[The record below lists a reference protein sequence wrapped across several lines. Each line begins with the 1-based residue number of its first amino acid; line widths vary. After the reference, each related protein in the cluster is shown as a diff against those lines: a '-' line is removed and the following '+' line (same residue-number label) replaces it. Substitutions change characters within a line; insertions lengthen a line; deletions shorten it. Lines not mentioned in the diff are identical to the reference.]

1 MGEDLA
7 RAFVSFFLIIDPVGN
22 LVVFHLLTSK
32 MARREQL
39 QVAFVAVLAAGAML
53 VTFALAGE
61 DVLDFLN
68 ISQAGFRVAAG
79 LLLLIP
85 AYRLVT
91 QGQFFETS
99 AEERPQ
105 PLDVALV
112 PFATPLMAGPG
123 ALASATSFS
132 DRLGTAETLGGIGL
146 VLMTSLGAYIA
157 SQWLTNVLGATSLR
171 LLTRLV
177 GMLLVAI
184 AIDFVIEGLQMSFPG
199 LTE

>member
-7 RAFVSFFLIIDPVGN
+7 RAFVSFFMIIDPVGN
-22 LVVFHLLTSK
+22 VVVFHVLTGN
-32 MARREQL
+32 MVRRQQV
-39 QVAFVAVLAAGAML
+39 QVALLAVAAAGTML

-61 DVLDFLN
+61 EVLDFLD

-91 QGQFFETS
+91 QGQFFEHA
-99 AEERPQ
+99 AEEAQ

-123 ALASATSFS
+123 ALAAATSFS
-132 DRLGTAETLGGIGL
+132 DRLGTAETLGGVGL
-146 VLMTSLGAYIA
+146 VLSISLVAY
-157 SQWLTNVLGATSLR
+157 LGSAKLFDVVGVTTLR
-171 LLTRLV
+171 LITRLV
-177 GMLLVAI
+177 GMILVAI
-184 AIDFVIEGLQMSFPG
+184 AVDFVIEGLQMSFPG